1 MSALSRMLLVYD
13 GTDEAQAALARCS
26 ALSRAL
32 SAAVDVVAVV
42 DPATANAQSAGLLS
56 DLAHRRLEEFARD
69 DLQRALGTL
78 ADDGIVA
85 RGFVR
90 FGRAADAVAA
100 HAMTTRAD
108 LVVVGHRAR
117 SGIAR
122 WWRGRPVHF
131 DLAERLRGVSLI
143 VVTVDAA

>member
-1 MSALSRMLLVYD
+1 MLLVYD

-32 SAAVDVVAVV
+32 SAAVDVVAIV
-42 DPATANAQSAGLLS
+42 DPVTANAQSAGLLS
-56 DLAHRRLEEFARD
+56 DLAHHRLEEFARD
-69 DLQRALGTL
+69 ELQRAVGKL

-90 FGRAADAVAA
+90 FGRTADAVAA
-100 HAMTTRAD
+100 HALTTRPD

-117 SGIAR
+117 SGFAR
-122 WWRGRPVHF
+122 WWRERPAHF
-131 DLAERLRGVSLI
+131 DLAERLRGAALI
-143 VVTVDAA
+143 VVTVSST